1 MEVKEAPVR
10 GVRAVVSRLFGGKGK
25 DRAKADKVTAAAP
38 DVSHVKVIET
48 DAPETEAP
56 ATEAPTTET
65 PATEATSTEAVVT
78 EAVVVEAVVTEE
90 APEVAA
96 AEAEAPEAEAAPAEA
111 PATNEGNEAAGA
123 ELPLANYD
131 TLTVASLRARLRTLS
146 VDDLVIL
153 ITYEKAH
160 EGREE
165 VVGMFERRK
174 AKIIAGE
181 TSSFQAV
188 K

>member
-1 MEVKEAPVR
+1 MEVKEAPAR
-10 GVRAVVSRLFGGKGK
+10 GVRAVVGRLFGGKGK
-25 DRAKADKVTAAAP
+25 ARAKADKVTASTP
-38 DVSHVKVIET
+38 DVTHVKVIEN
-48 DAPETEAP
+48 EAP
-56 ATEAPTTET
+56 
-65 PATEATSTEAVVT
+65 V
-78 EAVVVEAVVTEE
+78 
-90 APEVAA
+90 
-96 AEAEAPEAEAAPAEA
+96 AEAPETAVPEAPAEA
-111 PATNEGNEAAGA
+111 VVAAEPAAAAPAAEEPVAPVAAAPESTEATA
-123 ELPLANYD
+123 ETADVVLPLANYD
-131 TLTVASLRARLRTLS
+131 TLTVASLRARLRTLT
-146 VDDLVIL
+146 VDDLVVL

>member
-1 MEVKEAPVR
+1 MEVKEAPAR
-10 GVRAVVSRLFGGKGK
+10 GVRAVMGRLFGGKGK
-25 DRAKADKVTAAAP
+25 ARAKADKVTVATP
-38 DVSHVKVIET
+38 EVTHVKVIET
-48 DAPETEAP
+48 DVPETEAV
-56 ATEAPTTET
+56 ATETTPETVAASAEAPVASAE
-65 PATEATSTEAVVT
+65 PVVT
-78 EAVVVEAVVTEE
+78 EATTAEPEAS
-90 APEVAA
+90 APESI
-96 AEAEAPEAEAAPAEA
+96 EAEAADVV
-111 PATNEGNEAAGA
+111 
-123 ELPLANYD
+123 LPLANYD

-146 VDDLVIL
+146 VDDLVVL
-153 ITYEKAH
+153 ISYEKAH

>member
-1 MEVKEAPVR
+1 MEVKEAPAR
-10 GVRAVVSRLFGGKGK
+10 GVRAVVGRLFGGKGK
-25 DRAKADKVTAAAP
+25 ARAKAEKAPASTP
-38 DVSHVKVIET
+38 DVTHVKVIET
-48 DAPETEAP
+48 EAP
-56 ATEAPTTET
+56 AAEAPT
-65 PATEATSTEAVVT
+65 TEAVVT
-78 EAVVVEAVVTEE
+78 EAAETVVAEAPTDSVVAEATTAEPETPKAEE
-90 APEVAA
+90 APA
-96 AEAEAPEAEAAPAEA
+96 AEEATQASAEAADVV
-111 PATNEGNEAAGA
+111 
-123 ELPLANYD
+123 LPLANYD

-146 VDDLVIL
+146 IDDLVVL

-160 EGREE
+160 GGREE

>member
-10 GVRAVVSRLFGGKGK
+10 GVRAVVGRLFGGKK
-25 DRAKADKVTAAAP
+25 ARAKAETPAAP
-38 DVSHVKVIET
+38 APEVSHVKVI
-48 DAPETEAP
+48 DAD
-56 ATEAPTTET
+56 
-65 PATEATSTEAVVT
+65 
-78 EAVVVEAVVTEE
+78 
-90 APEVAA
+90 
-96 AEAEAPEAEAAPAEA
+96 APEAEAVATDAAPEMAVSESEAPKAEA
-111 PATNEGNEAAGA
+111 EETATQEDSAAPETVTTDAETPAAGEATTPEATGA
-123 ELPLANYD
+123 EATDATLPLANYD
-131 TLTVASLRARLRTLS
+131 TLTVASLRARLRSLS
-146 VDDLVIL
+146 VDDLVVL
-153 ITYEKAH
+153 INYEKAH

>member
-1 MEVKEAPVR
+1 METKEAPAR
-10 GVRAVVSRLFGGKGK
+10 GVRAVMGRLFGGKGK
-25 DRAKADKVTAAAP
+25 ARPKADKPTANAP
-38 DVSHVKVIET
+38 DVTHVKVIDTE
-48 DAPETEAP
+48 AEAP
-56 ATEAPTTET
+56 ATEAVATET
-65 PATEATSTEAVVT
+65 A
-78 EAVVVEAVVTEE
+78 
-90 APEVAA
+90 
-96 AEAEAPEAEAAPAEA
+96 APEAAATETATPESVVGPEITTPDAEA
-111 PATNEGNEAAGA
+111 PAAEEATIPDSTEAADVV
-123 ELPLANYD
+123 LPLANYD

-146 VDDLVIL
+146 VDDLVVL
-153 ITYEKAH
+153 IDYEKAH

>member
-1 MEVKEAPVR
+1 MEVKEAPAR
-10 GVRAVVSRLFGGKGK
+10 GVRAVVGRLFGGKGK
-25 DRAKADKVTAAAP
+25 ARAKAEKAP
-38 DVSHVKVIET
+38 ANAPEPTHVKVIENE
-48 DAPETEAP
+48 APETVAATATAEPVVTQTPAAEPEAVAGPESVAGPEATAGPETTAEPEATAADTEAP
-56 ATEAPTTET
+56 A
-65 PATEATSTEAVVT
+65 
-78 EAVVVEAVVTEE
+78 
-90 APEVAA
+90 
-96 AEAEAPEAEAAPAEA
+96 AEAAEVV
-111 PATNEGNEAAGA
+111 
-123 ELPLANYD
+123 LPLANYD

-146 VDDLVIL
+146 VDDLVVL
-153 ITYEKAH
+153 ISYEKAH